1 MPPSLVPFEVADLRR
16 VLVVGLGVT
25 GLAIVESLRRR
36 GVELLVADDRADAAI
51 PAGVER
57 IDVSGLADATSTVD
71 AVVPA
76 PGVPRH
82 HPVYATA
89 EAAGVPVVSELD
101 LAAAWSQRPSVA
113 VTGTN
118 GKTTV
123 TEVIGRMCGAAGLD
137 AEIVGNVDEPWVAAI
152 DRRGADEPD
161 LWIVEASSFRLD
173 AIQHYR
179 ADVAV
184 WLNFAPDHLDWHP
197 TLDDYRA
204 AKARLLGLQRD
215 TAVALGDAADPVV
228 RAELDAA
235 PARRELVG
243 EPDGDWRIVGD
254 VLHTPTGPIDLRG
267 VPPRHGPHDLVDLA
281 AAAGAAHHLGVADEA
296 VVEVIDAFEGLRHRL
311 EHVGRRDGVDYF
323 DDSKATAP
331 HATIAALRGF
341 DDAVLI
347 AGGRNKGLDL
357 SELSVV
363 AEHLRAVV
371 AIGDAAP
378 EIVAAFRGRVEVT
391 TAVSMHEAVMAATA
405 AARPDGAVVLS
416 PACASF
422 DWYRNYGERGDDFA
436 RIVSEELDR

>member
-1 MPPSLVPFEVADLRR
+1 MPPRLVPFVVDDLRR

-25 GLAIVESLRRR
+25 GRALVEAFVRR
-36 GVELLVADDRADAAI
+36 GVEVLVADDRPDAEVPDGARRVEVDQLAVTVADI
-51 PAGVER
+51 
-57 IDVSGLADATSTVD
+57 D
-71 AVVPA
+71 AVVPS

-82 HPVYATA
+82 HPAYPAA
-89 EAAGVPVVSELD
+89 ESAGVPIVSELD
-101 LAAAWSQRPSVA
+101 LAAAWTDRPSVA

-123 TEVIGRMCGAAGLD
+123 VELVRRMCAASGLD
-137 AEIVGNVDEPWVAAI
+137 AEIVGNADEPWVAAI
-152 DRRGADEPD
+152 DRRADDRPD

-173 AIQHYR
+173 AVQHYR

-197 TLDDYRA
+197 DLDDYRA
-204 AKARLLGLQRD
+204 AKARVLDLQRPE
-215 TAVALGDAADPVV
+215 AVALGDVADPIV
-228 RAELDAA
+228 RAELEGA
-235 PARRELVG
+235 PAGHELVG
-243 EPDGDWRIVGD
+243 APAGDWRIDGEI
-254 VLHTPTGPIDLRG
+254 LHTPSGPVELGG

-281 AAAGAAHHLGVADEA
+281 AAAGAARHLGASVDA
-296 VVEVIDAFEGLRHRL
+296 VVEVISTFEGLRHRL
-311 EHVGRRDGVDYF
+311 EHVAHVDGIDYF

-357 SELSVV
+357 GELGAVV
-363 AEHLRAVV
+363 DHLRHVV
-371 AIGDAAP
+371 AIGDAAD
-378 EIVAAFRGRVEVT
+378 EVEAAFGGRVPVT
-391 TAVSMHEAVMAATA
+391 IATSMRDAVAVATEA
-405 AARPDGAVVLS
+405 AAPLGEVVLS

-436 RIVSEELDR
+436 RIVREEIAR

>member
-1 MPPSLVPFEVADLRR
+1 MPPSLVPFAVADLRR

-25 GLAIVESLRRR
+25 GLAIVEALRRR
-36 GVELLVADDRADAAI
+36 DVEVLVADDRADAAA
-51 PAGVER
+51 PSGVER
-57 IDVSGLADATSTVD
+57 IDVDSLEEAVASVD

-82 HPVYATA
+82 HPVYPAAAAA
-89 EAAGVPVVSELD
+89 EVPIVSELD
-101 LAAAWSQRPSVA
+101 LAAAWTNRPSVA

-123 TEVIGRMCGAAGLD
+123 TELIGRMCVTSGLD
-137 AEIVGNVDEPWVAAI
+137 AEIVGNADEPWVAAI
-152 DRRGADEPD
+152 DRRGDRPPD

-173 AIQHYR
+173 AVQHYR

-197 TLDDYRA
+197 DLDDYRA
-204 AKARLLGLQRD
+204 AKARLLQLQSAGD
-215 TAVALGDAADPVV
+215 VALGDAADPVV
-228 RAELDAA
+228 RAELDGA

-243 EPDGDWRIVGD
+243 APDGDWRIDGD
-254 VLHTPTGPIDLRG
+254 VLLTPTGPIDLRA

-281 AAAGAAHHLGVADEA
+281 AAAGASRHLGVAVEA
-296 VVEVIDAFEGLRHRL
+296 IVDVIDSFEGLRHRL
-311 EHVGRRDGVDYF
+311 EHVARRHDIDYY

-341 DDAVLI
+341 DGAVLI

-357 SELSVV
+357 TELRAV
-363 AEHLRAVV
+363 AGHLRAVV
-371 AIGDAAP
+371 AIGDAAS
-378 EIVAAFRGRVEVT
+378 EVDAAFDGLVPVT
-391 TAVSMHEAVMAATA
+391 TATSMRDAVMAATSA
-405 AARPDGAVVLS
+405 ASPGGAVVLS

-422 DWYRNYGERGDDFA
+422 DWYRDYGERGDDFA
-436 RIVSEELDR
+436 RIVTEELDR